1 VKGGSNPEMTAQDIL
16 RTKKLFAL
24 VGATPD
30 PWKYG
35 YEVLATLVNAGYT
48 VFPINPKYPEIEGLR
63 CYASLAE
70 LPQEPEVVISTLAPA
85 NTERVVE
92 KVKELG
98 IELLWM
104 PPGCWSEEAVK
115 KCEAIGQSFIHDVGP
130 IGTLKMMQRKSEH
143 K

>member
-1 VKGGSNPEMTAQDIL
+1 MTAQDIL
-16 RTKKLFAL
+16 RTKKTFAL

-48 VFPINPKYPEIEGLR
+48 VFPINPKYPEIEGIR

-70 LPQEPEVVISTLAPA
+70 LPQKPEVVISALAPA
-85 NTERVVE
+85 NTERLVE
-92 KVKELG
+92 TVKDLG

-104 PPGCWSEEAVK
+104 PPGCWSEEAVE
-115 KCEAIGQSFIHDVGP
+115 KCGASGQLFIYDVCP
-130 IGTLKMMQRKSEH
+130 IGTLKMMQRGSEH